1 MTLKYFLL
9 VNKQGQTR
17 LSQYYQ
23 YVPLGVRTIMEA
35 DIVRQCLARAETQV
49 GDSVVLPLLPSV
61 PFFFN
66 LLFHS
71 SDRLLTSF
79 PCNQCSFMKYEDY
92 KVVYRRYASLFFIV
106 GCDLDENELAL
117 LEFIHQ
123 VVETMDRYFES
134 VCELDIMFNLDKA
147 HMILDEIVMNGEIV
161 ETNQV
166 NILNPIYLIDSTI
179 EGDR

>member
-35 DIVRQCLARAETQV
+35 DIVRQCLARAET
-49 GDSVVLPLLPSV
+49 
-61 PFFFN
+61 
-66 LLFHS
+66 
-71 SDRLLTSF
+71 
-79 PCNQCSFMKYEDY
+79 QCSFMKYEDY

-166 NILNPIYLIDSTI
+166 
-179 EGDR
+179 